1 MTVLAAV
8 SSGLSLL
15 LSSWL
20 TNSVPTCP
28 SSGTPTIAAILD
40 VVSTK
45 AAILDN
51 ISTLG
56 AILDVVSTKA
66 AILDVIS
73 TLGAILATIPDSN
86 ITNYCSD
93 IVGNMY
99 QMTLVVC

>member
-28 SSGTPTIAAILD
+28 SSGTPTIA
-40 VVSTK
+40 
-45 AAILDN
+45 
-51 ISTLG
+51 